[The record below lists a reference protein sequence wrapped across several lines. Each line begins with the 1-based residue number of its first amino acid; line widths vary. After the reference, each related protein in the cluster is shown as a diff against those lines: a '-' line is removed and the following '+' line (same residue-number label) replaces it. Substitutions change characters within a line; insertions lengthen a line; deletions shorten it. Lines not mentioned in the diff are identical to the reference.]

1 MEVTVSSKPILT
13 AEDLGREYY
22 GGVNRE
28 AIHARLNR
36 EPDTL
41 PPSFKIGRARRWRR
55 ETVERWFAEQEARQ
69 NRPNR

>member
-1 MEVTVSSKPILT
+1 MSTNPILT

-22 GGVNRE
+22 GGVNQE

-41 PPSFKIGRARRWRR
+41 PQSFKIGRARRWRR
-55 ETVERWFAEQEARQ
+55 VTVERWFADQEVRQ